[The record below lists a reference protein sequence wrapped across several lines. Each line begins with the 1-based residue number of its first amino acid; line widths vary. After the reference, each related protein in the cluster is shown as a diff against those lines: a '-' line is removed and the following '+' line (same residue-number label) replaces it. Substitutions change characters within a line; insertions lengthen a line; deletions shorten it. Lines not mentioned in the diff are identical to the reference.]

1 MDRIHVVGNI
11 PLQGKCKIQGSKNAS
26 LPILAACLLTE
37 GTTGLYRCPRIRD
50 VQSMF
55 SLLQSLGCSVF
66 RTKDAVMVDST
77 GALFCGDRFCSV
89 EVTGMRSSLCLL
101 GAMIGR
107 FGRAVLDYP
116 GGCVIGARPIDLHL
130 KMLGE
135 MGVVFSEEEGVLHA
149 CAKHLRGARLV
160 LPFPSVGATEN
171 VILAAVA
178 AEGDTT
184 LIGAAREP
192 EVTALCHFLSDCGA
206 KIEGIGTDC
215 LHVEGG
221 HRLFGTD
228 YAIPADRIVAGTYF
242 FACIGAGGQ
251 IFLEDAPWQEMENV
265 LAVGKAFGAKIC
277 TNHRG
282 LYVQGP
288 DRPKAIGTLFTDVY
302 PGFPTDLQSMVLV
315 TAAVAEGETRIREQ
329 IFENRFQVSEELQ
342 RMGADIRLVDEKT
355 VLVRGTDRLTGTPVR
370 ARELRGGAALV
381 GAGVLARGETVVGG
395 CEFIERGYE
404 RICADYRELGV
415 RITGA

>member
-11 PLQGKCKIQGSKNAS
+11 PLQGKCKIQGSKNAA

-37 GTTGLYRCPRIRD
+37 GTTGLFRCPRIRD

-55 SLLQSLGCSVF
+55 SLLRSLGCDVF
-66 RTKDAVMVDST
+66 RTKDAVMIDST
-77 GALFCGDRFCSV
+77 LASFRGDRFCPG

-107 FGRAVLDYP
+107 FGRAVLDHP

-135 MGVVFSEEEGVLHA
+135 MGVEFSEEEGLLQA
-149 CAKHLRGARLV
+149 CAPHLHGAELI

-171 VILAAVA
+171 VILAAVC
-178 AEGDTT
+178 AEGDTV
-184 LIGAAREP
+184 LLGAAREP
-192 EVTALCHFLSDCGA
+192 EVTALCQFLISCGA
-206 KIEGIGTDC
+206 KIDGVGTDR
-215 LHVEGG
+215 LFVEGG
-221 HRLFGTD
+221 HRLFGMEYT
-228 YAIPADRIVAGTYF
+228 IPADRIVAGTYF
-242 FACIGAGGQ
+242 FTCIGAGGQ

-265 LAVGKAFGAKIC
+265 LRVGEAFGAKIC
-277 TNHRG
+277 TDQCG

-315 TAAVAEGETRIREQ
+315 TAAAAEGETRICEQ
-329 IFENRFQVSEELQ
+329 IFENRFQVVEELQ
-342 RMGADIRLVDEKT
+342 KMGANILLLDGKT
-355 VLVRGTDRLTGTPVR
+355 VLIRGIDRLTGSSVR

-381 GAGVLARGETVVGG
+381 GAGVLARGITVVDG
-395 CEFIERGYE
+395 CEYIERGYE